1 MHIITARCAT
11 QVSGT
16 AAAFEPALETP
27 AGAGDAARA
36 HRTLDAAV
44 HAVSQRLRQ
53 LQGLS
58 LAVLATQACGPAA
71 RHTAA
76 FPPQPHPL
84 LLGDGA
90 AAAAA
95 AAADVLPRCVEPCTL
110 LVRCCGGGVRVR
122 WSHTKA
128 DAPRRHNSPGIVAVS
143 YTCPF
148 SHRHPG
154 QRTNAPGWLEHHLP
168 NTGSV

>member
-1 MHIITARCAT
+1 MHVITALCAT

-27 AGAGDAARA
+27 AAAGDAARA
-36 HRTLDAAV
+36 HRALDAAV

-58 LAVLATQACGPAA
+58 LGVLAAQACGPAA

-95 AAADVLPRCVEPCTL
+95 AADVLPRCVEPCTL
-110 LVRCCGGGVRVR
+110 LVRCCGGGACARALVPRE
-122 WSHTKA
+122 A
-128 DAPRRHNSPGIVAVS
+128 DAPRRHNVPGFVAVS
-143 YTCPF
+143 YMYIQT
-148 SHRHPG
+148 
-154 QRTNAPGWLEHHLP
+154 QAPWP
-168 NTGSV
+168 TDAYV